1 LLAHEIDRFYSPL
14 MIKQI
19 GKYSDLVMNRESPH
33 GVYLQFD
40 DIEVLLPNKYVPEGL
55 SAGDTINVF
64 VYKDSEDRLVATDL
78 RAAGEV
84 GDYVALK
91 VVEIAS
97 FGAFMDWGLEK
108 HLLVP
113 NAEMSQ
119 KMEVGTVHVVK
130 IVLDYQTERLIGIG
144 KIEDFLQVPEEFTE
158 GEMLPG
164 LVYKRTDLG
173 YKVVVDHQY
182 LGLVY
187 HNTIFK
193 PIAVGQQIECYI
205 DKLRHDGKMDI
216 RLTSVGKESIDADAA
231 LLLKL
236 LEEHGGAISLT
247 DKSSPE
253 EIKKQLGLS
262 KKAFKR
268 AVGSLYKLRKIELL
282 NQEIKLNN

>member
-1 LLAHEIDRFYSPL
+1 
-14 MIKQI
+14 MISRL
-19 GKYSDLVMNRESPH
+19 GRYSDLVMTRESPH

-40 DIEVLLPNKYVPEGL
+40 DTEVLLPNKYVPEGL
-55 SAGDTINVF
+55 SAGDTIHVF

-78 RAAGEV
+78 HPAGEV

-91 VVEIAS
+91 VVEVAS

-113 NAEMSQ
+113 NSEMAQ

-144 KIEDFLQVPEEFTE
+144 KIEDFLEVPEEFTE
-158 GEMLPG
+158 GEELPG

-173 YKVVVDHQY
+173 YKVVVDQQY

-193 PIAVGQQIECYI
+193 SIEVGQQLACYI
-205 DKLRHDGKMDI
+205 DKLRHDAKMDI
-216 RLTSVGKESIDADAA
+216 RLTRVGSEGIDEDAKT
-231 LLLKL
+231 LLNF
-236 LEEHGGAISLT
+236 LEEHGGTIALT
-247 DKSSPE
+247 DRSSPE
-253 EIKKQLGLS
+253 DIKDQLGLS

-268 AVGSLYKLRKIELL
+268 AVGSLYKLRKIELDT
-282 NQEIKLNN
+282 NEIKLIP